1 MRLVEQGSRP
11 PHAPLQ
17 DDDALA
23 FYNEKAK
30 DDNEDLVSCVFHD
43 WQTTMEEAGS
53 SSCRR

>member
-23 FYNEKAK
+23 FYNEEAK